1 MKTLSVVLATR
12 NEESNI
18 AACLSSVK
26 DIANE
31 IIVFDEYSTDDTQ
44 KIAKSF
50 GAIVHSVQHEDI
62 FHITKQKAISAAGCD
77 WILQLDADEI
87 VSKELAQEIQ
97 EVLSMSD
104 QEIKRRRPESSRQ
117 WNLFKRH
124 QHVVEARDGKLGK
137 KTNEVVA
144 FFIPRRNLFIGE
156 PLIHAGVYPD
166 GVIRLVKRN
175 KAYLPAKSVHEQM
188 VIDGEVAWL
197 FSDLIHND
205 SPTLT
210 KYLKRMNRYT
220 DLRAADLKVM
230 QIPKNIT
237 QLFVATFLSL
247 PSQFALRYLR
257 RRGYKDGIRGFLWAL
272 LSAWQ
277 YPLAYYKYYFN

>member
-26 DIANE
+26 NIANE

-50 GAIVHSVQHEDI
+50 GAIVYSVQHEDI
-62 FHITKQKAISAAGCD
+62 FHVTKQKAISAAGCD

-104 QEIKRRRPESSRQ
+104 EEIKRRRPESSRQ